1 MAQTIWN
8 IKTTMVSTQTWE
20 DVCITLEKVSDTMV
34 VTSDSLEFFHDII
47 YFANIESITNQ
58 SYVLQY
64 PVFKVNFK
72 KVSRSEK

>member
-1 MAQTIWN
+1 MA
-8 IKTTMVSTQTWE
+8 
-20 DVCITLEKVSDTMV
+20 

-64 PVFKVNFK
+64 PVFKVIFK
-72 KVSRSEK
+72 KVSRVRSNHCMCDVCVSVCICVCLCVCAYLCVSYLET